1 MMYLTIAIIAIAFY
15 WLLRE
20 TDFLTIQLPA
30 GKIKVNVTPETTET
44 VYAIP
49 ANYQPSEFVAC
60 DLELEN
66 NQSKTIINVSAKILD
81 K

>member
-30 GKIKVNVTPETTET
+30 GKVNVNPETTET

-66 NQSKTIINVSAKILD
+66 NQSKTIVNVSAKILD

>member
-1 MMYLTIAIIAIAFY
+1 MMYLTITIFAIAFY

-20 TDFLTIQLPA
+20 TDFLTVQMPV
-30 GKIKVNVTPETTET
+30 GKVNVTPETTET
-44 VYAIP
+44 VYPIP
-49 ANYQPSEFVAC
+49 SNYQPSEFTSC
-60 DLELEN
+60 DLSLEN

>member
-20 TDFLTIQLPA
+20 SDFLTVQLPV
-30 GKIKVNVTPETTET
+30 GKIKVNVTPETEI

-66 NQSKTIINVSAKILD
+66 NQSKTVVNVSAKILD